1 MQNIENLNKSELQ
14 ELFKNLKV
22 YKDLIKKVWNRWKK
36 IYENIFNAQNQ
47 YLVEYYGELDKSYV
61 LKEAK
66 DIYKKMFNVDV
77 IDSDIKLIKKQ
88 NLKWGI
94 KIYLNDDLV
103 DLSFLKFYNLLK

>member
-14 ELFKNLKV
+14 ELLKNLKV